1 MEKNTLGETI
11 YHLRKKSGLTQE
23 ELADGIC
30 SPVSISRIENGKQ
43 MPSGKVLEQLLTH
56 LAELM
61 QICYIKNVKGT
72 TAHKG
77 LTS

>member
-23 ELADGIC
+23 ALADGIC

-43 MPSGKVLEQLLTH
+43 MPSGKSRCKRRNKDKVF
-56 LAELM
+56 
-61 QICYIKNVKGT
+61 YR
-72 TAHKG
+72 
-77 LTS
+77 